1 MKSKSISSLNTNPYE
16 AGLELGEA
24 LHSIQPEAILLF
36 ASIHYADFSELFD
49 GLYDGLETRDV
60 TIIGGAGAGIY
71 ETSQVGDVGVCALGF
86 NSNGT
91 VTWSLA
97 LESDIMA
104 DAYSAGQNCADSLLA
119 QAQDDDLSF
128 SFIFS
133 GMGGNGN
140 QLTAGIRSVT
150 DTPCV
155 GGLTGDGS
163 LFHKGV
169 VLVNGRLYED
179 TVAMLGV
186 SGNLS
191 FRVNL
196 ASGWCPVG
204 YPGVVEKI
212 NGTSIEQIS
221 GQPAAE
227 FVSQQISQQPL
238 EGALDFMTLAAYQ
251 QNGNE
256 EQFTIRAPYK
266 TDEDSGVISYYG
278 SVEPGTPVRV
288 CFATREDVMSGVDE
302 AVEGLPELDFEPIA
316 GLVISCAV
324 RKFILGE
331 STANEVKNLAP
342 ALPASMPLVGAP
354 TFGEI
359 APHPKA
365 DGSYSGTYFHNV
377 TYVLAVFGVPTT

>member
-1 MKSKSISSLNTNPYE
+1 MNCKSVSSLNINPYE
-16 AGLELGEA
+16 AGLEIGEA
-24 LHSIQPEAILLF
+24 LHAVQPEAIILF

-49 GLYDGLETRDV
+49 GLYDGLETREV
-60 TIIGGAGAGIY
+60 IVIGGTGAGIY

-86 NSNGT
+86 NSSSS
-91 VTWSLA
+91 VRWSLA
-97 LESDIMA
+97 LEPEIMA
-104 DAYSAGQNCADSLLA
+104 DSYLAGQRCAQNVVDQAGDGLA
-119 QAQDDDLSF
+119 F
-128 SFIFS
+128 SFVFS

-155 GGLTGDGS
+155 GGLTGDGT

-179 TVAMLGV
+179 TIAMLGIT
-186 SGNLS
+186 GNLS

-227 FVSQQISQQPL
+227 FVSQQMSQQPV
-238 EGALDFMTLAAYQ
+238 EGALDFMTLAAY

-266 TDEDSGVISYYG
+266 TDEESGVISYYG

-288 CFATREDVMSGVDE
+288 CFATREDVMNGVDE
-302 AVEGLPELDFEPIA
+302 AVEGLPQLDFEPIA

-324 RKFILGE
+324 RKFILGSE
-331 STANEVKNLAP
+331 TISEVKRLAP
-342 ALPASMPLVGAP
+342 ALPASMPLVGMP

-365 DGSYSGTYFHNV
+365 DGSYTGTYFHNV
-377 TYVLAVFGVPTT
+377 TYVLAVFGVTNDS